1 MAAANILGDEQEIA
15 CCFLYS
21 IQCAYMIKENL
32 KNTVYNTYR
41 LMKRLQSGP
50 GMR

>member
-1 MAAANILGDEQEIA
+1 MAAANILGDKQEIA

-21 IQCAYMIKENL
+21 SVFNMIKENL
-32 KNTVYNTYR
+32 KNTVYNAYR
-41 LMKRLQSGP
+41 LMKRLQSGT